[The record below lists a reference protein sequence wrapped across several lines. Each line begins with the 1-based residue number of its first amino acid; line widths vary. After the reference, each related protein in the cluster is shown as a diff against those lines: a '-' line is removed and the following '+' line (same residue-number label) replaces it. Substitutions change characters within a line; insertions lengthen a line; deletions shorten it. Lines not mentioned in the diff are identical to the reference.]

1 MKSKILSLTMLVF
14 MLTLSLVACGGS
26 NEHTHTWEAATC
38 VTAKTCSEC
47 GIETGTVSTTNHNYG
62 EWQTVKTVSCTE
74 NGIKKQTCS
83 WCNNEKTETITATG
97 HNYVDSICKN
107 CNVSEKIA
115 VRDLVT
121 TDFDGYTTFYIA
133 VENEKGILTK
143 GNIEV
148 VINITNDNVNVY
160 KKTFHISV
168 SDFYEHKRSNGDI
181 ELRAAI
187 KVYLD
192 EIQPGINSYAI
203 ISFTCQGENGT
214 NLPTQKL
221 EYTWRRV
228 PQLQTTLNIPTLP
241 KTIYNK
247 SYSGTTNQM
256 LKVTDITYEVSGTTM
271 YIYFS
276 GEKTFDS
283 EGNNYSRISEIGF
296 KLYDSNGNVIDS
308 GTVYVTALAVG
319 DKFANAKEYVY
330 GITLGENYTLELIDV
345 T

>member
-1 MKSKILSLTMLVF
+1 MLV
-14 MLTLSLVACGGS
+14 LIVTLALVACGDS
-26 NEHTHTWEAATC
+26 DEHTHTWEAATC
-38 VTAKTCSEC
+38 ITAKTCSEC

-97 HNYVDSICKN
+97 HNYADGVCKN
-107 CNVSEKIA
+107 CNTAEETT
-115 VRDLVT
+115 VRDIVYWDKGDYYEWFL
-121 TDFDGYTTFYIA
+121 GI
-133 VENEKGILTK
+133 ENKDKVLTK
-143 GNIEV
+143 ANV
-148 VINITNDNVNVY
+148 LINVKISNNSTIVY
-160 KKTFHISV
+160 EQAFHIST
-168 SDFYEHKRSNGDI
+168 SDFYEMTRSSGAV
-181 ELRAAI
+181 ELRAKIIINKSDITPGA
-187 KVYLD
+187 K
-192 EIQPGINSYAI
+192 EIGNF
-203 ISFTCQGENGT
+203 SFTCYGEKGS
-214 NLPTQKL
+214 NLTAITYNVNNMPGL
-221 EYTWRRV
+221 

-276 GEKTFDS
+276 GEKTFDI
-283 EGNNYSRISEIGF
+283 EGDNYSRIFKIGF
-296 KLYDSNGNVIDS
+296 KLYDSNGNVVDS
-308 GTVYVTALAVG
+308 GTIYVTALSVG
-319 DKFANAKEYVY
+319 DKFANTKEIVY